1 MLKALSDDKRRYC
14 RKHIV
19 ILSINHHADKPKP
32 GAGKKIKISLQNFQ
46 KALVKINIL
55 IYNVITQ
62 NMSYYQ
68 KGGIYDEKIIKGH
81 ESDTHRL
88 DGNFVL

>member
-1 MLKALSDDKRRYC
+1 M
-14 RKHIV
+14 
-19 ILSINHHADKPKP
+19 
-32 GAGKKIKISLQNFQ
+32 
-46 KALVKINIL
+46 NIL

-81 ESDTHRL
+81 
-88 DGNFVL
+88 